1 VTGAEDRELTV
12 TTADGIT
19 EITLDRPARRNAL
32 DAALRTQLVDAVRAF
47 DADPTARVAVVTGRD
62 PAFCAG
68 VDLDEL
74 GRTGIRFDS
83 GPTFEQV
90 LRATTKPL
98 VGAVNG
104 AAVTGG
110 LELALSLD
118 FLLASERARFGDTH
132 SRVGVVAGGGLTVLL
147 VHAVGIRMARQMS
160 FTGALIDASTALRA
174 GLVNEVVP
182 HEQLLPRARE
192 VAAQIADTGR
202 RTGGRSTSRP
212 TPRWLRNDRR
222 PPADRPRRRRSQRSA
237 TPSSVGAARLPRGN
251 RDNDCAITC
260 SPASVRRYNRHP
272 ASAARAARIRQDG
285 AWLPFPTRN
294 SSTACPASW
303 STATTR
309 TTTAAGWSVDWCSTG
324 ATTAEGG
331 TTRPSP
337 SAPSAGRTASGRP
350 R

>member
-1 VTGAEDRELTV
+1 VTGAEERVLTV
-12 TTADGIT
+12 TTADGVT

-74 GRTGIRFDS
+74 GRTGVRFDG

-90 LRATTKPL
+90 LRATSKPL

-104 AAVTGG
+104 PAVTGG

-118 FLLASERARFGDTH
+118 FLIASERARFGDTH

-160 FTGALIDASTALRA
+160 FTGALIDAPIALRA

-192 VAAQIADTGR
+192 IAAQIAGTDPSLVAAHRAAYWRAVNLFADDALTTERHEASRQAAGATVIAARRDAVVARGR
-202 RTGGRSTSRP
+202 
-212 TPRWLRNDRR
+212 
-222 PPADRPRRRRSQRSA
+222 
-237 TPSSVGAARLPRGN
+237 GAAP
-251 RDNDCAITC
+251 
-260 SPASVRRYNRHP
+260 
-272 ASAARAARIRQDG
+272 
-285 AWLPFPTRN
+285 
-294 SSTACPASW
+294 
-303 STATTR
+303 
-309 TTTAAGWSVDWCSTG
+309 
-324 ATTAEGG
+324 GG
-331 TTRPSP
+331 QR
-337 SAPSAGRTASGRP
+337 
-350 R
+350 

>member
-1 VTGAEDRELTV
+1 VTGAGERVLTV
-12 TTADGIT
+12 TSADGVT

-32 DAALRTQLVDAVRAF
+32 NAALRDQLVDAVRAF

-74 GRTGIRFDS
+74 SRTGVRFDS

-118 FLLASERARFGDTH
+118 FLLASDRASFGDTH
-132 SRVGVVAGGGLTVLL
+132 SRVGVIAGGGLTVLL

-160 FTGALIDASTALRA
+160 FTGALMDAGTALRA

-192 VAAQIADTGR
+192 VAAQIADTDPALVAAHR
-202 RTGGRSTSRP
+202 AAYWRAVN
-212 TPRWLRNDRR
+212 L
-222 PPADRPRRRRSQRSA
+222 PADDALAAERREASRQ
-237 TPSSVGAARLPRGN
+237 
-251 RDNDCAITC
+251 
-260 SPASVRRYNRHP
+260 PA
-272 ASAARAARIRQDG
+272 
-285 AWLPFPTRN
+285 
-294 SSTACPASW
+294 
-303 STATTR
+303 
-309 TTTAAGWSVDWCSTG
+309 TG
-324 ATTAEGG
+324 AVIAAQRDAVVGRGHASSSEGG
-331 TTRPSP
+331 
-337 SAPSAGRTASGRP
+337 AE
-350 R
+350 